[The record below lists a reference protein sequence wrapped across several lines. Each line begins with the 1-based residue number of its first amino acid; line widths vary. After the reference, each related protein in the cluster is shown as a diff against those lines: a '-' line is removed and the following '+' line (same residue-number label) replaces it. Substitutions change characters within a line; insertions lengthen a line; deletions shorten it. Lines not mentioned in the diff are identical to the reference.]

1 MKKIVAIVFLFLI
14 MSSCLADSVDL
25 DSMNLHQLLELE
37 QEVHKKIYEYDPSSE
52 WVLYQGTYI
61 VGKDLEAGGY
71 LFQCID
77 LTPDTVRI
85 SICNRDSNGNVVE
98 FEYVDLGEVYHIHID
113 DGQTLIIDGGVV
125 SYLRR

>member
-1 MKKIVAIVFLFLI
+1 MKRIICIVLLLLTLF
-14 MSSCLADSVDL
+14 SCLADNIEL
-25 DSMNLHQLLELE
+25 DSMSLYQLFELE
-37 QEVHKKIYEYDPSSE
+37 HAVHKKIYEHDPSSE
-52 WVLYQGTYI
+52 WVLYQGTYS
-61 VGKDLEAGGY
+61 VGKDLEAGEY

-85 SICNRDSNGNVVE
+85 SICNRDSDGEVVE
-98 FEYVDLGEVYHIHID
+98 FEYVDLGEVYHMRVN